1 MSAFDLGEGMFP
13 VPLWQAGAVNIESQ
27 QRFRTI
33 HSQPHACIRC
43 RFLIQSVTRRLT
55 AAVLR
60 TRRCGPFDSR
70 RRRRNPHP
78 IPAKIPGPA
87 RSEPL
92 TSLVAAPWLR
102 RRAVDGA
109 EDGRAERVP
118 RRAARR
124 RRRAHA
130 EGDAARNPGRNRPFR
145 GPPPD
150 RPRLVS
156 MSIHCQPT
164 VHDARQVG
172 SRACGLRAAGSG
184 RDKRP
189 RTLANRRPIRVF
201 RVALTRG

>member
-109 EDGRAERVP
+109 EGERAERVP
-118 RRAARR
+118 RAQQGVVDARTPKATRREIRGGTARFAVLRPIALVWSQCRFIASRPYMTRVKSDRGPAAFERQ
-124 RRRAHA
+124 AQA
-130 EGDAARNPGRNRPFR
+130 GTNVPGRWRIAVQS
-145 GPPPD
+145 GYS
-150 RPRLVS
+150 VS
-156 MSIHCQPT
+156 
-164 VHDARQVG
+164 
-172 SRACGLRAAGSG
+172 L
-184 RDKRP
+184 
-189 RTLANRRPIRVF
+189 
-201 RVALTRG
+201 